1 LPSIANMLAPACDRK
16 ATGMTANDLAYLHG
30 LYGMDADRLQ
40 LVTQKNDIADRM
52 AQALGVR

>member
-1 LPSIANMLAPACDRK
+1 MLAPACDRK